1 MLDFIPKKPWYKK
14 PKTLISIAVILVIL
28 AVSGYAIKNK
38 NSDDEGEV
46 AGNKIYNVQAL
57 AVSDIINGND
67 NISISGL
74 VKPDTQVD
82 VIALGNGTIR
92 GINFAIGDTVIVN
105 SQLASIH
112 DNNTLTN
119 FGTAQNN
126 FSNTQQSYTT
136 TQRLVDESVNQAQ
149 QAVGSA
155 EIGLKTAQDN
165 YDNGKILQEST
176 KQDTFDNAVSAYYG
190 YLNTINNTLDQVDY
204 IIKAEGKTQLP
215 GIQKTLGITNSQT
228 VINAKLSYR
237 IARDNYKALT
247 SQTVTTSNIVS
258 NLTKAVQT
266 MQLTRQAVDD
276 TVTVLN
282 NTIPNLEF
290 SEASLSAQKISFY
303 SLRNTIVSSI
313 TLAQTTLQGVK
324 NIDSVQKRELDSLS
338 NAVESAKNR
347 LLQTQTAFNN
357 TKESKQQQLIS
368 ADIALN
374 SSRGQLDIAG
384 NQVADLTI
392 KAPISG
398 QVTQKFIELGTEVR
412 AGQKVA
418 EIAQIDL
425 VKIEVDLASEDVYK
439 IILGQTAMINGMF
452 EGIITRIN
460 PVADSMTKKVR
471 VEIFFDNNNK
481 ELIPETFVDIS
492 IPVSFEENTNTT
504 TNHLYIPLK
513 AVTITQTESY
523 VFVVSQDVQLDGQE
537 ENKIN
542 KAPLRQGSV
551 GQAVKRNV
559 TLGETKAG
567 AIQILEGLNNEDV
580 VIIEGNREL
589 EGGEEVRS
597 EN

>member
-14 PKTLISIAVILVIL
+14 PKILISIAVILIIL
-28 AVSGYAIKNK
+28 AVAGYVIKNK
-38 NSDDEGEV
+38 NSDDSGKV
-46 AGNKIYNVQAL
+46 AGDKIYNVQAL
-57 AVSDIINGND
+57 AVSDIINGTD

-155 EIGLKTAQDN
+155 EIGLKTVQDN
-165 YDNGKILQEST
+165 YNNGKALQGTT
-176 KQDTFDNAVSAYYG
+176 KQDTFDNAISAYYG

-204 IIKAEGKTQLP
+204 IIKAEGKTQLS
-215 GIQKTLGITNSQT
+215 GIQQTLGITNSQS
-228 VINAKLSYR
+228 VITAKLSYR

-247 SQTVTTSNIVS
+247 SQTITTSNIVS
-258 NLTKAVQT
+258 NLTKAVQI

-276 TVTVLN
+276 TVIVLN
-282 NTIPNLEF
+282 NTIPNLQF
-290 SEASLSAQKISFY
+290 SEASLSAQKTNFY

-313 TLAQTTLQGVK
+313 TLAQTTLQGIK

-347 LLQTQTAFNN
+347 LLQAQTAFNN
-357 TKESKQQQLIS
+357 AKESKQQQLIS

-439 IILGQTAMINGMF
+439 IILGQTVMINDMF

-481 ELIPETFVDIS
+481 ELIPETFVDIN
-492 IPVSFEENTNTT
+492 IPVSFEENANTAS
-504 TNHLYIPLK
+504 NRLYIPLK

-523 VFVVSQDVQLDGQE
+523 VFVVSQEGDE
-537 ENKIN
+537 IN
-542 KAPLRQGSV
+542 KTSK
-551 GQAVKRNV
+551 AVKRNV

-567 AIQILEGLNNEDV
+567 AIQIMEGLNGEDV

-589 EGGEEVRS
+589 DGGEIIEVRS
-597 EN
+597 EK